1 MPTTPKQIAVSAT
14 DLEQEAR
21 QVEAEAQRAMSEL
34 AQPATP
40 QTATQTPPSGG
51 LGITG
56 DSPNNSVLASQYET
70 EINRLK
76 AHSQEME
83 LKVQQAE
90 AALQQFQQQLSSQQ
104 PNHPSVG
111 AQQELVDKLRQQ
123 QAQSDAYRQEL
134 EQKLSTGGSQD
145 HLHAEYAPLPQVT
158 PVISEQPTPTP
169 APAPAAAPTEPVAP
183 AAPTVSP
190 TTPPAS
196 VVPQDAG
203 GELDLQA
210 KMAAAGVGGTEP
222 AVSAPTTSASTA
234 TDAAAPQQKTV
245 ALTNQPNIINGSV
258 VDAQGQLIPG
268 VVVVVKNAQGE
279 SKRALKTNKLGQ
291 FVVTTPLSNGTYSV
305 EVDKKGLS
313 FDIMKV
319 ELTGSVLQPIL
330 IKSKSG

>member
-1 MPTTPKQIAVSAT
+1 M
-14 DLEQEAR
+14 
-21 QVEAEAQRAMSEL
+21 
-34 AQPATP
+34 
-40 QTATQTPPSGG
+40 
-51 LGITG
+51 
-56 DSPNNSVLASQYET
+56 
-70 EINRLK
+70 
-76 AHSQEME
+76 
-83 LKVQQAE
+83 
-90 AALQQFQQQLSSQQ
+90 
-104 PNHPSVG
+104 G

-123 QAQSDAYRQEL
+123 QAQSDAHRQEL
-134 EQKLSTGGSQD
+134 EQKLSSSTSQT

-158 PVISEQPTPTP
+158 PVISEPP
-169 APAPAAAPTEPVAP
+169 APMPAPTEPVAP
-183 AAPTVSP
+183 ATPAAPP

-196 VVPQDAG
+196 VASQDAG

-210 KMAAAGVGGTEP
+210 KMAAAGMGGAEP
-222 AVSAPTTSASTA
+222 AVSAPVTTSAAAA
-234 TDAAAPQQKTV
+234 TDSAAPQQKTV

-258 VDAQGQLIPG
+258 VDAQGQLVPG